1 MSPLEK
7 RRADSVSKAEMLN
20 TAQRYFLCPL
30 LFLCAVDSVWAVDR
44 SRHISQYE
52 RTAWRGQDGV
62 FSGSPNAISQTTDG
76 YLRIGTQAGLVKS
89 ACLAD
94 SAWKVTILGLLA
106 GDSGYLLI
114 SSPKLWEDGT
124 AVWRFRPPLF
134 ARRCRQV
141 IRVLNFLNTSET
153 IEFILDFSTGDA
165 GWVNICELRSVG
177 F

>member
-1 MSPLEK
+1 MVRENRQLGNVKGAGKAHRSGNARLI
-7 RRADSVSKAEMLN
+7 RAPAVLRHLRYML
-20 TAQRYFLCPL
+20 LC
-30 LFLCAVDSVWAVDR
+30 D
-44 SRHISQYE
+44 RHISQYE

-89 ACLAD
+89 ACLAY

-114 SSPKLWEDGT
+114 SSPKLWEEGT